1 VDTQSVLWA
10 KVVLAGGLIVM
21 LVGFGS
27 GVEATSTSVNGQ
39 PHSCGRPIPLSWLDP
54 SADPGPLSRP
64 ATTEHARRVQA
75 ACQDARVGARV
86 RSWGALG
93 LGGLLF
99 VVGWTAL
106 RERDERIPVAA

>member
-1 VDTQSVLWA
+1 VLWA
-10 KVVLAGGLIVM
+10 KAVLAGGLM
-21 LVGFGS
+21 LLLVGFGL
-27 GVEATSTSVNGQ
+27 GVEDTATSVNGQ

-54 SADPGPLSRP
+54 SAGPGPLSRP
-64 ATTEHARRVQA
+64 VKTEHGRRVQA
-75 ACQDARVGARV
+75 ACQDTVEQARV
-86 RSWGALG
+86 RSWGTLG